1 MKRKGNLGGI
11 FAMALILVL
20 TLVLSVG
27 SVSAEEPTIVDSG
40 NCGKDGSNVTWTLDS
55 AGLLTI
61 SGTGAMADYESKT
74 DSASGEEITTAP
86 WGNQAKMV
94 KTVVIEDGVTG
105 IGNYAFYCC
114 TDLTGVNMGSTVT
127 SIGTDAFAACIGL
140 TSVTIPDSVT
150 DIEGEAFAQCMGLTS
165 VVIPDSVKSIG
176 IGAFHYCTSL
186 TSVIV
191 GNGVTEIGQL
201 AFWKCTAL
209 TDVTLGSSVT
219 AIGEQ
224 AFSSCEKLT
233 GIVIPDSV
241 TSIGEYAFADCE
253 SLAKVTIGTGVT
265 DFGWETFSGCTKL
278 AEINYNA
285 KAAADLKARYDTG
298 LTAHYPDVFKD
309 AGTSVGGVRVKIGDG
324 VERIPAYIFKD
335 CTGLTGSVTIPNSV
349 TDIGW
354 YAFADCTGLT
364 GVTLGGNVT
373 KIEERAFNNCTGL
386 TSIVFPDSVTDI
398 GNWAF
403 AGCTGLTNVKVP
415 GRVTSISEG
424 VFANCTGLTDAVI
437 PDGVTSVGERAFSG
451 CVGLTGVEIPDDV
464 TSIGD
469 YAFSGCAGLTG
480 IEIPE
485 GVTKIGLG
493 AFSFCENLAEVRYNA
508 KAAGDIQYDPMT
520 DIAEQDHV
528 FRRAG
533 ADRDGLTVTIG
544 SGVECI
550 PSRLFYGCTGLK
562 EVHFIGTEE
571 EWKAVSIGS
580 DNDPLINAA
589 ITYVKEPISG
599 SCGDNLTYK
608 LDSAGLLT
616 ISGTGAMADYESK
629 TDSASGEEI
638 TTAPWGNQAKTVVI
652 GDGVTGIGAAA
663 FYGCSGLTGVT
674 MGSNVTSIGESAFR
688 GCTGLTGIVLPGSV
702 TSIGEYAFSNCDSLT
717 AIEIPEGV
725 TTLGNSA
732 FFGCDNLK
740 EIRYN
745 ARAAADL
752 TGLSGAFRS
761 AGASV
766 GGVKVIFGESVEKI
780 PGNLFSNCESLT
792 SVTIGS
798 NVTSIGDNA
807 FLGCKGLVEIN
818 YNARAAECAEDSF
831 DSGDG
836 LKVTFGDS
844 VERIPDYIFQD
855 CPGLTSV
862 TIGSSATTIGH
873 YAFNR
878 CMGLTSIK
886 IPESMTNI
894 GYMAFSG
901 CTSLADV
908 YYGGTERQW
917 NAITIDDGNDRL
929 LQANRHC
936 EGKETLV
943 PPTAKPSYVGA
954 SGKPYIYWS
963 AVDGANRYYVYRSGS
978 KDGTYTFLGTTT
990 AANYT
995 DSKANAGYTYY
1006 YKVKALAADGTDSS
1020 FSAAVAITCRCAR
1033 PVVKTDYWASTG
1045 KPYIKWTA
1053 VAGASQYEVYRS
1065 GSKDGAYTLLGTTT
1079 ATNYTDNKANAG
1091 YTYYYK
1097 VKAISKVKSAAN
1109 SSLSAAVAITC
1120 RCARPVVTPDY
1131 LTSTGKPYIKWT
1143 AVAGV
1148 GQYEVYRSGSK
1159 DGTYTLLGTT
1169 TATNYTDN
1177 KANAG
1182 YTYYYKVKAISKV
1195 KSVANSSLS
1204 AAVAITCRCARPVVK
1219 TDYWA
1224 STGKPYIKWDAVD
1237 GAGKYYIYRSG
1248 TKNGTYTLLGTT
1260 TATNYTDSKAN
1271 AGYTYYYK
1279 VQAISSALTMAKV
1292 YLSPSNQTDN
1302 CYAYGN
1308 TNEAVQCG
1316 KIADSC
1322 RIALERSGVTVQ
1334 VGHMPSMQ
1342 DKCKES
1348 NAFGADLHVPIHTN
1362 AFNGT
1367 VTGTRMFCLN
1377 SSGEGMKACE
1387 AIFAWLAPI
1396 TPGTSE
1402 NIQVDASLYEVRVP
1416 SAPAAYVECEF
1427 HDNATAAKWIVEHTV
1442 DIGEAIARGICD
1454 YFGVTFKEKE
1464 QPESVAS
1471 TDKLYRVQEDAF
1483 ANRPIAEEKN
1493 TANSSLSAA
1502 VAVTCR
1508 CARPVVKTDY
1518 WASTGKPYIKWTA
1531 VAGASQYEVYRS
1543 GSKDGTYTLLGTT
1556 TAANYTDSKANAGYT
1571 YYYKVKAISKVKST
1585 ADSSLSAAVAI
1596 TCRCARPSVKITTS
1610 NGSPKLTWNAVT
1622 GANKYYIYRSTEAN
1636 GTFEYLY
1643 STKNLFYT
1651 NKSAVAGTTYYYKVK
1666 AVSKVKSTANSAFS
1680 TVVSIRAR

>member
-11 FAMALILVL
+11 FAMVLILVL

-27 SVSAEEPTIVDSG
+27 SVSAAEPTIVDSR

-55 AGLLTI
+55 AGLLAI
-61 SGTGAMADYESKT
+61 SGTGE
-74 DSASGEEITTAP
+74 
-86 WGNQAKMV
+86 
-94 KTVVIEDGVTG
+94 
-105 IGNYAFYCC
+105 
-114 TDLTGVNMGSTVT
+114 
-127 SIGTDAFAACIGL
+127 
-140 TSVTIPDSVT
+140 
-150 DIEGEAFAQCMGLTS
+150 
-165 VVIPDSVKSIG
+165 
-176 IGAFHYCTSL
+176 
-186 TSVIV
+186 
-191 GNGVTEIGQL
+191 
-201 AFWKCTAL
+201 
-209 TDVTLGSSVT
+209 
-219 AIGEQ
+219 
-224 AFSSCEKLT
+224 
-233 GIVIPDSV
+233 
-241 TSIGEYAFADCE
+241 
-253 SLAKVTIGTGVT
+253 
-265 DFGWETFSGCTKL
+265 
-278 AEINYNA
+278 
-285 KAAADLKARYDTG
+285 
-298 LTAHYPDVFKD
+298 
-309 AGTSVGGVRVKIGDG
+309 
-324 VERIPAYIFKD
+324 
-335 CTGLTGSVTIPNSV
+335 
-349 TDIGW
+349 
-354 YAFADCTGLT
+354 
-364 GVTLGGNVT
+364 
-373 KIEERAFNNCTGL
+373 
-386 TSIVFPDSVTDI
+386 
-398 GNWAF
+398 
-403 AGCTGLTNVKVP
+403 
-415 GRVTSISEG
+415 
-424 VFANCTGLTDAVI
+424 
-437 PDGVTSVGERAFSG
+437 
-451 CVGLTGVEIPDDV
+451 
-464 TSIGD
+464 
-469 YAFSGCAGLTG
+469 
-480 IEIPE
+480 
-485 GVTKIGLG
+485 
-493 AFSFCENLAEVRYNA
+493 
-508 KAAGDIQYDPMT
+508 
-520 DIAEQDHV
+520 
-528 FRRAG
+528 
-533 ADRDGLTVTIG
+533 
-544 SGVECI
+544 
-550 PSRLFYGCTGLK
+550 
-562 EVHFIGTEE
+562 
-571 EWKAVSIGS
+571 
-580 DNDPLINAA
+580 
-589 ITYVKEPISG
+589 
-599 SCGDNLTYK
+599 
-608 LDSAGLLT
+608 
-616 ISGTGAMADYESK
+616 MADYESK

-663 FYGCSGLTGVT
+663 FYGCSGLTSVT
-674 MGSNVTSIGESAFR
+674 MGSNVTSIGESAFC

-702 TSIGEYAFSNCDSLT
+702 TGIGEYAFSNCESLT
-717 AIEIPEGV
+717 AIEIPAGV

-740 EIRYN
+740 EVRYN
-745 ARAAADL
+745 ARAAANL

-780 PGNLFSNCESLT
+780 PSNLFCNCESLT

-807 FLGCKGLVEIN
+807 FLDCKGLVEIN
-818 YNARAAECAEDSF
+818 YNARAAECTEDSF
-831 DSGDG
+831 GSGDG

-878 CMGLTSIK
+878 CTGLTSIK

-901 CTSLADV
+901 CMGLADV
-908 YYGGTERQW
+908 YYGGSERQW

-943 PPTAKPSYVGA
+943 PPTVKPSYVGA

-963 AVDGANRYYVYRSGS
+963 VVDGANRYYVYRSTT
-978 KDGTYTFLGTTT
+978 KDGTYSFLGST
-990 AANYT
+990 ANLNYT
-995 DSKANAGYTYY
+995 DSKANVGTTYY
-1006 YKVKALAADGTDSS
+1006 YKVKALAADGTD
-1020 FSAAVAITCRCAR
+1020 
-1033 PVVKTDYWASTG
+1033 
-1045 KPYIKWTA
+1045 
-1053 VAGASQYEVYRS
+1053 
-1065 GSKDGAYTLLGTTT
+1065 
-1079 ATNYTDNKANAG
+1079 
-1091 YTYYYK
+1091 
-1097 VKAISKVKSAAN
+1097 

-1131 LTSTGKPYIKWT
+1131 LTSTGKPYIYWG
-1143 AVAGV
+1143 AVDGAGK
-1148 GQYEVYRSGSK
+1148 YEVYRSGSK

-1182 YTYYYKVKAISKV
+1182 YTYYYKVKAISEV
-1195 KSVANSSLS
+1195 KSTANSSLS

-1248 TKNGTYTLLGTT
+1248 TRNGTYTLLGTT

-1302 CYAYGN
+1302 RYAYGN
-1308 TNEAVQCG
+1308 TTEAVQCG
-1316 KIADSC
+1316 KIADAC
-1322 RIALERSGVTVQ
+1322 RAALERSGVTVQ

-1416 SAPAAYVECEF
+1416 SAPTAYVECEF
-1427 HDNATAAKWIVEHTV
+1427 HDNATTAKWIVEHTV

-1454 YFGVTFKEKE
+1454 YFGVTYKEKE
-1464 QPESVAS
+1464 QPESAAS
-1471 TDKLYRVQEDAF
+1471 TDKLYRVQEGAF

-1502 VAVTCR
+1502 VAATCH
-1508 CARPVVKTDY
+1508 CARPVVKPDY
-1518 WASTGKPYIKWTA
+1518 LISTGKPYIKWTA
-1531 VAGASQYEVYRS
+1531 VSGASKYYVYRS
-1543 GSKDGTYTLLGTT
+1543 GSSNGTYKYVGTT
-1556 TAANYTDSKANAGYT
+1556 TATNYTDNKANAGYT
-1571 YYYKVKAISKVKST
+1571 YYYKVKAVSKV
-1585 ADSSLSAAVAI
+1585 SSGANSYYSVVIGA

-1610 NGSPKLTWNAVT
+1610 NGSPKLTWNAVA

-1651 NKSAVAGTTYYYKVK
+1651 NKSAEAGTTYYYKVK

>member
-1 MKRKGNLGGI
+1 MKRKGNFGGI
-11 FAMALILVL
+11 FAMALILML

-27 SVSAEEPTIVDSG
+27 SVSAAEPNIVDSR

-61 SGTGAMADYESKT
+61 SGTGE
-74 DSASGEEITTAP
+74 
-86 WGNQAKMV
+86 
-94 KTVVIEDGVTG
+94 
-105 IGNYAFYCC
+105 
-114 TDLTGVNMGSTVT
+114 
-127 SIGTDAFAACIGL
+127 
-140 TSVTIPDSVT
+140 
-150 DIEGEAFAQCMGLTS
+150 
-165 VVIPDSVKSIG
+165 
-176 IGAFHYCTSL
+176 
-186 TSVIV
+186 
-191 GNGVTEIGQL
+191 
-201 AFWKCTAL
+201 
-209 TDVTLGSSVT
+209 
-219 AIGEQ
+219 
-224 AFSSCEKLT
+224 
-233 GIVIPDSV
+233 
-241 TSIGEYAFADCE
+241 
-253 SLAKVTIGTGVT
+253 
-265 DFGWETFSGCTKL
+265 
-278 AEINYNA
+278 
-285 KAAADLKARYDTG
+285 
-298 LTAHYPDVFKD
+298 
-309 AGTSVGGVRVKIGDG
+309 
-324 VERIPAYIFKD
+324 
-335 CTGLTGSVTIPNSV
+335 
-349 TDIGW
+349 
-354 YAFADCTGLT
+354 
-364 GVTLGGNVT
+364 
-373 KIEERAFNNCTGL
+373 
-386 TSIVFPDSVTDI
+386 
-398 GNWAF
+398 
-403 AGCTGLTNVKVP
+403 
-415 GRVTSISEG
+415 
-424 VFANCTGLTDAVI
+424 
-437 PDGVTSVGERAFSG
+437 
-451 CVGLTGVEIPDDV
+451 
-464 TSIGD
+464 
-469 YAFSGCAGLTG
+469 
-480 IEIPE
+480 
-485 GVTKIGLG
+485 
-493 AFSFCENLAEVRYNA
+493 
-508 KAAGDIQYDPMT
+508 
-520 DIAEQDHV
+520 
-528 FRRAG
+528 
-533 ADRDGLTVTIG
+533 
-544 SGVECI
+544 
-550 PSRLFYGCTGLK
+550 
-562 EVHFIGTEE
+562 
-571 EWKAVSIGS
+571 
-580 DNDPLINAA
+580 
-589 ITYVKEPISG
+589 
-599 SCGDNLTYK
+599 
-608 LDSAGLLT
+608 
-616 ISGTGAMADYESK
+616 MADYESK

-652 GDGVTGIGAAA
+652 GDGVTGIGNAA
-663 FYGCSGLTGVT
+663 FYGCSGLTSVT
-674 MGSNVTSIGESAFR
+674 MGSKVTSIGESAFC

-702 TSIGEYAFSNCDSLT
+702 TGIGEYAFSNCESLT

-745 ARAAADL
+745 ARAAANL

-780 PGNLFSNCESLT
+780 PSNLFCNCESLT

-807 FLGCKGLVEIN
+807 FLDCKGLVEIN
-818 YNARAAECAEDSF
+818 YNARAAECTEDSF
-831 DSGDG
+831 GSGDG

-844 VERIPDYIFQD
+844 VERIPDCIFQD

-878 CMGLTSIK
+878 CTGLTSIK

-901 CTSLADV
+901 CMSLADV
-908 YYGGTERQW
+908 YYGGSERQW

-936 EGKETLV
+936 EGKETLAL
-943 PPTAKPSYVGA
+943 PTVKPSYVGA

-963 AVDGANRYYVYRSGS
+963 AVDGANRYEVYRSGS
-978 KDGTYTFLGTTT
+978 KDGTYSFLGST
-990 AANYT
+990 ANLNYT
-995 DSKANAGYTYY
+995 DSKANAGTTYY
-1006 YKVKALAADGTDSS
+1006 YKVKALAADGTD
-1020 FSAAVAITCRCAR
+1020 
-1033 PVVKTDYWASTG
+1033 
-1045 KPYIKWTA
+1045 
-1053 VAGASQYEVYRS
+1053 
-1065 GSKDGAYTLLGTTT
+1065 
-1079 ATNYTDNKANAG
+1079 
-1091 YTYYYK
+1091 
-1097 VKAISKVKSAAN
+1097 
-1109 SSLSAAVAITC
+1109 
-1120 RCARPVVTPDY
+1120 
-1131 LTSTGKPYIKWT
+1131 
-1143 AVAGV
+1143 
-1148 GQYEVYRSGSK
+1148 
-1159 DGTYTLLGTT
+1159 
-1169 TATNYTDN
+1169 
-1177 KANAG
+1177 
-1182 YTYYYKVKAISKV
+1182 
-1195 KSVANSSLS
+1195 SSLS

-1248 TKNGTYTLLGTT
+1248 TRNGTYTLLGTT

-1416 SAPAAYVECEF
+1416 SAPTAYVECEF
-1427 HDNATAAKWIVEHTV
+1427 HDNATTAKWIVEHTV

-1454 YFGVTFKEKE
+1454 YFGVTYKEKE
-1464 QPESVAS
+1464 QPESAAS
-1471 TDKLYRVQEDAF
+1471 TDKLYRVQEGAF

-1502 VAVTCR
+1502 VAATCH
-1508 CARPVVKTDY
+1508 CARPVVKPDY
-1518 WASTGKPYIKWTA
+1518 LISTGKPYIKWTA

-1571 YYYKVKAISKVKST
+1571 YYYKVKAISKVRST
-1585 ADSSLSAAVAI
+1585 ANSSLSATVAATCHCARPVVKPDYLISTGKPYIKWTAVAGASQYEVYRSGSKDGTYTLLGTTTATNYTDNKANAGYTYYYKVKAVSKVSSGANSYYSVVI
-1596 TCRCARPSVKITTS
+1596 GATCHCARPSVKITTS
-1610 NGSPKLTWNAVT
+1610 NGSPRLTWNAVA

-1666 AVSKVKSTANSAFS
+1666 AVSKVKSAANSAFS

>member
-1 MKRKGNLGGI
+1 MKRKGNFGGI
-11 FAMALILVL
+11 FAMVLILVL

-27 SVSAEEPTIVDSG
+27 SVSAAEPTIVDSR

-55 AGLLTI
+55 AGLLAI
-61 SGTGAMADYESKT
+61 SGTGE
-74 DSASGEEITTAP
+74 
-86 WGNQAKMV
+86 
-94 KTVVIEDGVTG
+94 
-105 IGNYAFYCC
+105 
-114 TDLTGVNMGSTVT
+114 
-127 SIGTDAFAACIGL
+127 
-140 TSVTIPDSVT
+140 
-150 DIEGEAFAQCMGLTS
+150 
-165 VVIPDSVKSIG
+165 
-176 IGAFHYCTSL
+176 
-186 TSVIV
+186 
-191 GNGVTEIGQL
+191 
-201 AFWKCTAL
+201 
-209 TDVTLGSSVT
+209 
-219 AIGEQ
+219 
-224 AFSSCEKLT
+224 
-233 GIVIPDSV
+233 
-241 TSIGEYAFADCE
+241 
-253 SLAKVTIGTGVT
+253 
-265 DFGWETFSGCTKL
+265 
-278 AEINYNA
+278 
-285 KAAADLKARYDTG
+285 
-298 LTAHYPDVFKD
+298 
-309 AGTSVGGVRVKIGDG
+309 
-324 VERIPAYIFKD
+324 
-335 CTGLTGSVTIPNSV
+335 
-349 TDIGW
+349 
-354 YAFADCTGLT
+354 
-364 GVTLGGNVT
+364 
-373 KIEERAFNNCTGL
+373 
-386 TSIVFPDSVTDI
+386 
-398 GNWAF
+398 
-403 AGCTGLTNVKVP
+403 
-415 GRVTSISEG
+415 
-424 VFANCTGLTDAVI
+424 
-437 PDGVTSVGERAFSG
+437 
-451 CVGLTGVEIPDDV
+451 
-464 TSIGD
+464 
-469 YAFSGCAGLTG
+469 
-480 IEIPE
+480 
-485 GVTKIGLG
+485 
-493 AFSFCENLAEVRYNA
+493 
-508 KAAGDIQYDPMT
+508 
-520 DIAEQDHV
+520 
-528 FRRAG
+528 
-533 ADRDGLTVTIG
+533 
-544 SGVECI
+544 
-550 PSRLFYGCTGLK
+550 
-562 EVHFIGTEE
+562 
-571 EWKAVSIGS
+571 
-580 DNDPLINAA
+580 
-589 ITYVKEPISG
+589 
-599 SCGDNLTYK
+599 
-608 LDSAGLLT
+608 
-616 ISGTGAMADYESK
+616 MADYESK

-663 FYGCSGLTGVT
+663 FYGCSGLTSVT
-674 MGSNVTSIGESAFR
+674 MGSNVTDIWDGAFS

-702 TSIGEYAFSNCDSLT
+702 TGIGEYAFSNCESLT
-717 AIEIPEGV
+717 AIEIPAGV

-740 EIRYN
+740 EVRYN
-745 ARAAADL
+745 ARAAANL

-780 PGNLFSNCESLT
+780 PSNLFCNCESLT

-807 FLGCKGLVEIN
+807 FLDCKGLVEIN
-818 YNARAAECAEDSF
+818 YNARAAECTEDSF
-831 DSGDG
+831 GSGDG

-844 VERIPDYIFQD
+844 VERIPNCIFQD

-878 CMGLTSIK
+878 CTGLTSIK

-901 CTSLADV
+901 CTGLADV
-908 YYGGTERQW
+908 YYGGSERQW

-936 EGKETLV
+936 EGKETPV

-963 AVDGANRYYVYRSGS
+963 AVDGANRYYVYRSTT
-978 KDGTYTFLGTTT
+978 KDGTYSFLGST
-990 AANYT
+990 ANLNYT
-995 DSKANAGYTYY
+995 DSKANAGTTYY
-1006 YKVKALAADGTDSS
+1006 YKVKALAADGTD
-1020 FSAAVAITCRCAR
+1020 
-1033 PVVKTDYWASTG
+1033 
-1045 KPYIKWTA
+1045 
-1053 VAGASQYEVYRS
+1053 
-1065 GSKDGAYTLLGTTT
+1065 
-1079 ATNYTDNKANAG
+1079 
-1091 YTYYYK
+1091 
-1097 VKAISKVKSAAN
+1097 

-1131 LTSTGKPYIKWT
+1131 LTSTGKPYIYWS
-1143 AVAGV
+1143 AVDGAS
-1148 GQYEVYRSGSK
+1148 QYEVYRSGSSN
-1159 DGTYTLLGTT
+1159 GTYEYVGTT

-1182 YTYYYKVKAISKV
+1182 YTYYYKVKAL
-1195 KSVANSSLS
+1195 AADGTDSSLS

-1416 SAPAAYVECEF
+1416 SAPTAYVECEF
-1427 HDNATAAKWIVEHTV
+1427 HDNATTAKWIVEHTV

-1454 YFGVTFKEKE
+1454 YFGVTYKEKE
-1464 QPESVAS
+1464 QPESAAS
-1471 TDKLYRVQEDAF
+1471 TDKLYRVQEGAF

-1493 TANSSLSAA
+1493 TANSSLSAT
-1502 VAVTCR
+1502 VAATCH
-1508 CARPVVKTDY
+1508 CARPVVKPDY
-1518 WASTGKPYIKWTA
+1518 LISTGKPYIKWTA
-1531 VAGASQYEVYRS
+1531 VSGASQYEVYRS
-1543 GSKDGTYTLLGTT
+1543 GSKDGTYPLLGTT

-1571 YYYKVKAISKVKST
+1571 YYYKVRAISKVRST
-1585 ADSSLSAAVAI
+1585 ANSSLSATVAATCHCARPVVKPDYLISTGKPYIKWSAVSGASKYYVYRSGSSNGTYKYVGTTTATNYTDNKANAGYTYYYKVKAVSKVSSGANSYYSVVI
-1596 TCRCARPSVKITTS
+1596 GATCHCARPSVKITTS
-1610 NGSPKLTWNAVT
+1610 NGSPRLTWNAVT
-1622 GANKYYIYRSTEAN
+1622 GASQYEVYRATSKN
-1636 GTFEYLY
+1636 GSY
-1643 STKNLFYT
+1643 TKMFTTSNLSYT
-1651 NKSAVAGTTYYYKVK
+1651 NTSAKAGTTYYYKVK

>member
-1 MKRKGNLGGI
+1 MKRKGNFGGI
-11 FAMALILVL
+11 FAMVLILVL

-27 SVSAEEPTIVDSG
+27 SVSTAEPTIVDSR

-55 AGLLTI
+55 AGLLAI
-61 SGTGAMADYESKT
+61 SGTGE
-74 DSASGEEITTAP
+74 
-86 WGNQAKMV
+86 
-94 KTVVIEDGVTG
+94 
-105 IGNYAFYCC
+105 
-114 TDLTGVNMGSTVT
+114 
-127 SIGTDAFAACIGL
+127 
-140 TSVTIPDSVT
+140 
-150 DIEGEAFAQCMGLTS
+150 
-165 VVIPDSVKSIG
+165 
-176 IGAFHYCTSL
+176 
-186 TSVIV
+186 
-191 GNGVTEIGQL
+191 
-201 AFWKCTAL
+201 
-209 TDVTLGSSVT
+209 
-219 AIGEQ
+219 
-224 AFSSCEKLT
+224 
-233 GIVIPDSV
+233 
-241 TSIGEYAFADCE
+241 
-253 SLAKVTIGTGVT
+253 
-265 DFGWETFSGCTKL
+265 
-278 AEINYNA
+278 
-285 KAAADLKARYDTG
+285 
-298 LTAHYPDVFKD
+298 
-309 AGTSVGGVRVKIGDG
+309 
-324 VERIPAYIFKD
+324 
-335 CTGLTGSVTIPNSV
+335 
-349 TDIGW
+349 
-354 YAFADCTGLT
+354 
-364 GVTLGGNVT
+364 
-373 KIEERAFNNCTGL
+373 
-386 TSIVFPDSVTDI
+386 
-398 GNWAF
+398 
-403 AGCTGLTNVKVP
+403 
-415 GRVTSISEG
+415 
-424 VFANCTGLTDAVI
+424 
-437 PDGVTSVGERAFSG
+437 
-451 CVGLTGVEIPDDV
+451 
-464 TSIGD
+464 
-469 YAFSGCAGLTG
+469 
-480 IEIPE
+480 
-485 GVTKIGLG
+485 
-493 AFSFCENLAEVRYNA
+493 
-508 KAAGDIQYDPMT
+508 
-520 DIAEQDHV
+520 
-528 FRRAG
+528 
-533 ADRDGLTVTIG
+533 
-544 SGVECI
+544 
-550 PSRLFYGCTGLK
+550 
-562 EVHFIGTEE
+562 
-571 EWKAVSIGS
+571 
-580 DNDPLINAA
+580 
-589 ITYVKEPISG
+589 
-599 SCGDNLTYK
+599 
-608 LDSAGLLT
+608 
-616 ISGTGAMADYESK
+616 MADYESK

-663 FYGCSGLTGVT
+663 FYGCSGLTSVT
-674 MGSNVTSIGESAFR
+674 MGSNVTDIWDGAFS

-702 TSIGEYAFSNCDSLT
+702 TGIGEYAFSNCESLT
-717 AIEIPEGV
+717 AIEIPAGV

-740 EIRYN
+740 EVRYN
-745 ARAAADL
+745 ARAAANL

-780 PGNLFSNCESLT
+780 PSNLFCNCESLT

-807 FLGCKGLVEIN
+807 FLDCKGLVEIN
-818 YNARAAECAEDSF
+818 YNARAAECTEDSF
-831 DSGDG
+831 GSGDG

-844 VERIPDYIFQD
+844 VERIPNCIFQD

-878 CMGLTSIK
+878 CTGLTSIK

-901 CTSLADV
+901 CTGLADV
-908 YYGGTERQW
+908 YYGGSERQW

-936 EGKETLV
+936 EGKETPV

-963 AVDGANRYYVYRSGS
+963 AVDGANRYYVYRSTT
-978 KDGTYTFLGTTT
+978 KDGTYSFLGST
-990 AANYT
+990 ANLNYT
-995 DSKANAGYTYY
+995 DSKANAGTTYY
-1006 YKVKALAADGTDSS
+1006 YKVKALAADGTD
-1020 FSAAVAITCRCAR
+1020 
-1033 PVVKTDYWASTG
+1033 
-1045 KPYIKWTA
+1045 
-1053 VAGASQYEVYRS
+1053 
-1065 GSKDGAYTLLGTTT
+1065 
-1079 ATNYTDNKANAG
+1079 
-1091 YTYYYK
+1091 
-1097 VKAISKVKSAAN
+1097 

-1131 LTSTGKPYIKWT
+1131 LTSTGKPYIYWS
-1143 AVAGV
+1143 AVDGAS
-1148 GQYEVYRSGSK
+1148 QYEVYRSGSSN
-1159 DGTYTLLGTT
+1159 GTYEYVGTT

-1182 YTYYYKVKAISKV
+1182 YTYYYKVKAL
-1195 KSVANSSLS
+1195 AADGTDSSLS

-1416 SAPAAYVECEF
+1416 SAPTAYVECEF
-1427 HDNATAAKWIVEHTV
+1427 HDNATTAKWIVEHTV

-1454 YFGVTFKEKE
+1454 YFGVTYKEKE
-1464 QPESVAS
+1464 QPESAAS
-1471 TDKLYRVQEDAF
+1471 TDKLYRVQEGAF

-1493 TANSSLSAA
+1493 TANSSLSAT
-1502 VAVTCR
+1502 VAATCH
-1508 CARPVVKTDY
+1508 CARPVVKPDY
-1518 WASTGKPYIKWTA
+1518 LISTGKPYIKWTA
-1531 VAGASQYEVYRS
+1531 VSGASQYEVYRS

-1571 YYYKVKAISKVKST
+1571 YYYKVRAISKVRST
-1585 ADSSLSAAVAI
+1585 ANSSLSATVAATCHCARPVVKPDYLISTGKPYIKWTAVSGASKYYVYRSGSKDGTYTLLGTTTATNYTDNKANAGYTYYYKVKAVSKVSSGANSYYSVVI
-1596 TCRCARPSVKITTS
+1596 GATCHCARPSVKITTS
-1610 NGSPKLTWNAVT
+1610 NGSPRLTWNAVT
-1622 GANKYYIYRSTEAN
+1622 GASQYEVYRATSKN
-1636 GTFEYLY
+1636 GSY
-1643 STKNLFYT
+1643 TKMFTTSNLSYT
-1651 NKSAVAGTTYYYKVK
+1651 NTSAKAGTTYYYKVK

>member
-27 SVSAEEPTIVDSG
+27 SVSAAEPTIVDSG

-55 AGLLTI
+55 TGLLTI
-61 SGTGAMADYESKT
+61 SGTGE
-74 DSASGEEITTAP
+74 
-86 WGNQAKMV
+86 
-94 KTVVIEDGVTG
+94 
-105 IGNYAFYCC
+105 
-114 TDLTGVNMGSTVT
+114 
-127 SIGTDAFAACIGL
+127 
-140 TSVTIPDSVT
+140 
-150 DIEGEAFAQCMGLTS
+150 
-165 VVIPDSVKSIG
+165 
-176 IGAFHYCTSL
+176 
-186 TSVIV
+186 
-191 GNGVTEIGQL
+191 
-201 AFWKCTAL
+201 
-209 TDVTLGSSVT
+209 
-219 AIGEQ
+219 
-224 AFSSCEKLT
+224 
-233 GIVIPDSV
+233 
-241 TSIGEYAFADCE
+241 
-253 SLAKVTIGTGVT
+253 
-265 DFGWETFSGCTKL
+265 
-278 AEINYNA
+278 
-285 KAAADLKARYDTG
+285 
-298 LTAHYPDVFKD
+298 
-309 AGTSVGGVRVKIGDG
+309 
-324 VERIPAYIFKD
+324 
-335 CTGLTGSVTIPNSV
+335 
-349 TDIGW
+349 
-354 YAFADCTGLT
+354 
-364 GVTLGGNVT
+364 
-373 KIEERAFNNCTGL
+373 
-386 TSIVFPDSVTDI
+386 
-398 GNWAF
+398 
-403 AGCTGLTNVKVP
+403 
-415 GRVTSISEG
+415 
-424 VFANCTGLTDAVI
+424 
-437 PDGVTSVGERAFSG
+437 
-451 CVGLTGVEIPDDV
+451 
-464 TSIGD
+464 
-469 YAFSGCAGLTG
+469 
-480 IEIPE
+480 
-485 GVTKIGLG
+485 
-493 AFSFCENLAEVRYNA
+493 
-508 KAAGDIQYDPMT
+508 
-520 DIAEQDHV
+520 
-528 FRRAG
+528 
-533 ADRDGLTVTIG
+533 
-544 SGVECI
+544 
-550 PSRLFYGCTGLK
+550 
-562 EVHFIGTEE
+562 
-571 EWKAVSIGS
+571 
-580 DNDPLINAA
+580 
-589 ITYVKEPISG
+589 
-599 SCGDNLTYK
+599 
-608 LDSAGLLT
+608 
-616 ISGTGAMADYESK
+616 MADYESK

-638 TTAPWGNQAKTVVI
+638 TTAPWGNQAKTAVI
-652 GDGVTGIGAAA
+652 GDGVTGIGNAA
-663 FYGCSGLTGVT
+663 FYGCSGLAGVT
-674 MGSNVTSIGESAFR
+674 IGSSVTGIGGYAFS

-818 YNARAAECAEDSF
+818 YNARAAECTEDSF

-878 CMGLTSIK
+878 CTGLTSIK

-917 NAITIDDGNDRL
+917 NAIAIDDGNDRL

-954 SGKPYIYWS
+954 SGKPYIYWG
-963 AVDGANRYYVYRSGS
+963 AVDGANRYEVYRSGS
-978 KDGTYTFLGTTT
+978 KDGTYTLLGTTT

-1148 GQYEVYRSGSK
+1148 SQYEVYRSGSK
-1159 DGTYTLLGTT
+1159 DGTYTLLGTTTAANYTDSKANAGYTYYYKVKAISKVRSTANSALSATVAATCHCARPVVKPDYLISTGKPYIKWTAVAGASQYEVYRSGSKDGAYTLLGTT

-1182 YTYYYKVKAISKV
+1182 YTYYYRLKGISSV
-1195 KSVANSSLS
+1195 KSTANSALS

-1416 SAPAAYVECEF
+1416 SAPTAYIECEF
-1427 HDNATAAKWIVEHTV
+1427 HDNAATAKWIVEHTV

-1454 YFGVTFKEKE
+1454 YFGVTYKEKE
-1464 QPESVAS
+1464 QPESAAS
-1471 TDKLYRVQEDAF
+1471 TDKLYRVQEGAF

-1571 YYYKVKAISKVKST
+1571 YYYKVKAISKVRST
-1585 ADSSLSAAVAI
+1585 ANSALSATVAATCHCARPVVKPDYLISTGKPYIKWTAVAGASQYEVYRSGSKDGTYTLLGTTTATNYTDNKANAGYTYYYKVKAVSKVSSGANSYYSVVI
-1596 TCRCARPSVKITTS
+1596 GATCRCARPSVKITTS
-1610 NGSPKLTWNAVT
+1610 NGSPRLTWNAVA

>member
-1 MKRKGNLGGI
+1 MKRKGNFGGI
-11 FAMALILVL
+11 FAMVLILVL

-27 SVSAEEPTIVDSG
+27 SMSAAEPTIVDSR

-55 AGLLTI
+55 AGLLAI
-61 SGTGAMADYESKT
+61 SGTGE
-74 DSASGEEITTAP
+74 
-86 WGNQAKMV
+86 
-94 KTVVIEDGVTG
+94 
-105 IGNYAFYCC
+105 
-114 TDLTGVNMGSTVT
+114 
-127 SIGTDAFAACIGL
+127 
-140 TSVTIPDSVT
+140 
-150 DIEGEAFAQCMGLTS
+150 
-165 VVIPDSVKSIG
+165 
-176 IGAFHYCTSL
+176 
-186 TSVIV
+186 
-191 GNGVTEIGQL
+191 
-201 AFWKCTAL
+201 
-209 TDVTLGSSVT
+209 
-219 AIGEQ
+219 
-224 AFSSCEKLT
+224 
-233 GIVIPDSV
+233 
-241 TSIGEYAFADCE
+241 
-253 SLAKVTIGTGVT
+253 
-265 DFGWETFSGCTKL
+265 
-278 AEINYNA
+278 
-285 KAAADLKARYDTG
+285 
-298 LTAHYPDVFKD
+298 
-309 AGTSVGGVRVKIGDG
+309 
-324 VERIPAYIFKD
+324 
-335 CTGLTGSVTIPNSV
+335 
-349 TDIGW
+349 
-354 YAFADCTGLT
+354 
-364 GVTLGGNVT
+364 
-373 KIEERAFNNCTGL
+373 
-386 TSIVFPDSVTDI
+386 
-398 GNWAF
+398 
-403 AGCTGLTNVKVP
+403 
-415 GRVTSISEG
+415 
-424 VFANCTGLTDAVI
+424 
-437 PDGVTSVGERAFSG
+437 
-451 CVGLTGVEIPDDV
+451 
-464 TSIGD
+464 
-469 YAFSGCAGLTG
+469 
-480 IEIPE
+480 
-485 GVTKIGLG
+485 
-493 AFSFCENLAEVRYNA
+493 
-508 KAAGDIQYDPMT
+508 
-520 DIAEQDHV
+520 
-528 FRRAG
+528 
-533 ADRDGLTVTIG
+533 
-544 SGVECI
+544 
-550 PSRLFYGCTGLK
+550 
-562 EVHFIGTEE
+562 
-571 EWKAVSIGS
+571 
-580 DNDPLINAA
+580 
-589 ITYVKEPISG
+589 
-599 SCGDNLTYK
+599 
-608 LDSAGLLT
+608 
-616 ISGTGAMADYESK
+616 MADYESK

-663 FYGCSGLTGVT
+663 FYGCSGLTSVT
-674 MGSNVTSIGESAFR
+674 MGSNVTDIWDGAFS

-702 TSIGEYAFSNCDSLT
+702 TGIGEYAFSNCESLT
-717 AIEIPEGV
+717 AIEIPAGV

-740 EIRYN
+740 EVRYN
-745 ARAAADL
+745 ARAAANL

-780 PGNLFSNCESLT
+780 PSNLFCNCESLT

-807 FLGCKGLVEIN
+807 FLDCKGLVEIN
-818 YNARAAECAEDSF
+818 YNARAAECTEDSF
-831 DSGDG
+831 GSGDG

-844 VERIPDYIFQD
+844 VERIPNCIFQD

-878 CMGLTSIK
+878 CTGLTSIK

-901 CTSLADV
+901 CTGLADV
-908 YYGGTERQW
+908 YYGGSERQW

-936 EGKETLV
+936 EGKETPV

-963 AVDGANRYYVYRSGS
+963 AVDGANRYYVYRSTT
-978 KDGTYTFLGTTT
+978 KDGTYSFLGST
-990 AANYT
+990 ANLNYT
-995 DSKANAGYTYY
+995 DSKANAGTTYY
-1006 YKVKALAADGTDSS
+1006 YKVKALAADGTD
-1020 FSAAVAITCRCAR
+1020 
-1033 PVVKTDYWASTG
+1033 
-1045 KPYIKWTA
+1045 
-1053 VAGASQYEVYRS
+1053 
-1065 GSKDGAYTLLGTTT
+1065 
-1079 ATNYTDNKANAG
+1079 
-1091 YTYYYK
+1091 
-1097 VKAISKVKSAAN
+1097 

-1131 LTSTGKPYIKWT
+1131 LTSTGKPYIYWS
-1143 AVAGV
+1143 AVDGAS
-1148 GQYEVYRSGSK
+1148 QYEVYRSGSSN
-1159 DGTYTLLGTT
+1159 GTYEYVGTT

-1182 YTYYYKVKAISKV
+1182 YTYYYKVKAL
-1195 KSVANSSLS
+1195 AADGTDSSLS

-1416 SAPAAYVECEF
+1416 SAPTAYVECEF
-1427 HDNATAAKWIVEHTV
+1427 HDNATTAKWIVEHTV

-1454 YFGVTFKEKE
+1454 YFGVTYKEKE
-1464 QPESVAS
+1464 QPESAAS
-1471 TDKLYRVQEDAF
+1471 TDKLYRVQEGAF

-1493 TANSSLSAA
+1493 TANSSLSAT
-1502 VAVTCR
+1502 VAATCH
-1508 CARPVVKTDY
+1508 CARPVVKPDY
-1518 WASTGKPYIKWTA
+1518 LISTGKPYIKWTA
-1531 VAGASQYEVYRS
+1531 VSGASQYEVYRS

-1571 YYYKVKAISKVKST
+1571 YYYKVRAISKVRST
-1585 ADSSLSAAVAI
+1585 ANSSLSATVAATCHCARPVVKPDYLISTGKPYIKWTAVSGASKYYVYRSGSKDGTYTLLGTTTATNYTDNKANAGYTYYYKVKAVSKVSSGANSYYSVVI
-1596 TCRCARPSVKITTS
+1596 GATCHCARPSVKITTS
-1610 NGSPKLTWNAVT
+1610 NGSPRLTWNAVT
-1622 GANKYYIYRSTEAN
+1622 GASQYEVYRATSKN
-1636 GTFEYLY
+1636 GSY
-1643 STKNLFYT
+1643 TKMFTTSNLSYT
-1651 NKSAVAGTTYYYKVK
+1651 NTSAKAGTTYYYKVK